1 MSEDYE
7 VDISKCGD
15 CNGPVQENSIGEYE
29 CRDCGLIQG
38 QAIDM
43 GKDYRTF
50 ADGSGAN
57 NERHGMK
64 KTYLLHDGGLST
76 DIGRGNKDAFG
87 QTIKGDFRKR
97 LYRLRMHHQ
106 RSLHQQNLQKSL

>member
-1 MSEDYE
+1 M
-7 VDISKCGD
+7 
-15 CNGPVQENSIGEYE
+15 NGEYE
-29 CRDCGLIQG
+29 CAACGLIQG

-87 QTIKGDFRKR
+87 VTIKEISVSDCIVCVCTTNEAEFKR
-97 LYRLRMHHQ
+97 VASATWCKPCMNF
-106 RSLHQQNLQKSL
+106 SDWPATWD